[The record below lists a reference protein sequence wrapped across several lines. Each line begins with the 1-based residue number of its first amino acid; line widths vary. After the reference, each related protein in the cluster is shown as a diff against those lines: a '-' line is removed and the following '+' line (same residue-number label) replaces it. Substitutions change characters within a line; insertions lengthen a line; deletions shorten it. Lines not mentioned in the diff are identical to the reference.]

1 MKRPMAIDFKAIFLA
16 AACVIMLGGSLP
28 FIKAADRVP
37 LSTGA
42 RLTPAQR
49 RSSVPAKRKSLPA
62 PSLKAAP
69 VAAGPTN
76 HAGSPAPLAAV
87 RVARNG
93 DVTASLQERLDR
105 QEKLLALQQQQI
117 AKLVATLDELMN
129 SLKSAHEASS
139 QPAPEHQGPEAGTPP
154 SVTARVRTGDAAA
167 NLTPGVTAGGE
178 TMHLNLLA
186 SLQLPASPPPAGL
199 VPSASLAP
207 ATASALASPVAP
219 QAASDQTQPYTTRL
233 ETLSRQVAGISR
245 GIAGFRFSG
254 DFRVRADG
262 VFRSSNAVA
271 GPEQDAR
278 ARYRV
283 RLNFD
288 KGIDP
293 QLDAHFQ
300 LGSGTFE
307 NPLTDNTDFG
317 GGIVKGPIFLSEAW
331 VNYHPNSNLSFQ
343 AGKMP
348 EVLSDFTRFMWSNNA
363 RFNGFQESVG
373 TSPGGSPLGIIRISL
388 RAGQYILTNPN
399 IQVLPTAAQ
408 CASASPPA
416 ACLYLQAGYKP
427 GENVRSADLFDE
439 GLFVDGRIKPGLS
452 HYIFGNFLS
461 YRNANQI
468 ALGSTSSGFTLLAN
482 NELGLDISGP
492 LPGTGSATTL
502 PGGGIFSASHFQ
514 IGHLSYRVTKEG
526 MMFRGEEFPI
536 FVDMQASRNFGT
548 SFLRNA
554 WMVTLNAGQ
563 IRKAGDVRFL
573 YFYSV
578 KDANSMVSEFTDS
591 QLGTNS
597 GVNVRTHSF
606 RFDVGLAKFLQWQ
619 NILYIQNE
627 ISPNDPARHFY
638 VPIPQGAATQFRVQS
653 SLFANF

>member
-1 MKRPMAIDFKAIFLA
+1 MKRATAIHLEFRLVSVACLIVLA
-16 AACVIMLGGSLP
+16 GSLRS
-28 FIKAADRVP
+28 IRAADP
-37 LSTGA
+37 TSLSRIAGV
-42 RLTPAQR
+42 TPTPT
-49 RSSVPAKRKSLPA
+49 RSFEPAKSKFSPLTRLR
-62 PSLKAAP
+62 AAP
-69 VAAGPTN
+69 VAASATKQGGAP
-76 HAGSPAPLAAV
+76 PPLAV
-87 RVARNG
+87 QVAREG
-93 DVTASLQERLDR
+93 SMITSLQARLDR

-117 AKLVATLDELMN
+117 TQLVATLDDLKK
-129 SLKSAHEASS
+129 SLRGTRKVSLEMASESPSAPVAAHYAEVAFGRTTDTVANP
-139 QPAPEHQGPEAGTPP
+139 PAGQ
-154 SVTARVRTGDAAA
+154 
-167 NLTPGVTAGGE
+167 TAGGE
-178 TMHLNLLA
+178 TFDPSLLA
-186 SLQLPASPPPAGL
+186 SLQAPVFPRPAGL
-199 VPSASLAP
+199 DPSAGLDPTTS
-207 ATASALASPVAP
+207 SAQSSPIPPPSA
-219 QAASDQTQPYTTRL
+219 QDQTQPYTTRL
-233 ETLSRQVAGISR
+233 ETLSQQVEGISK

-254 DFRVRADG
+254 DFRVRGDCI
-262 VFRSSNAVA
+262 FRSSNAIA
-271 GPEQDAR
+271 GPEQDVR
-278 ARYRV
+278 ARYRA

-348 EVLSDFTRFMWSNNA
+348 EVFSDFTRFMWSNNA
-363 RFNGFQESVG
+363 RFDGFQESVG
-373 TSPGGSPLGIIRISL
+373 TSPGDNSLGITRLSL

-416 ACLYLQAGYKP
+416 ACIYLQAGYAP

-439 GLFVDGRIKPGLS
+439 GLFVDGRIKPGWS
-452 HYIFGNFLS
+452 HYLFGNFLS

-492 LPGTGSATTL
+492 LPGTGTATTL

-514 IGHLSYRVTKEG
+514 IGHLSYRITKEG
-526 MMFRGEEFPI
+526 MRFHSEEFPV
-536 FVDMQASRNFGT
+536 FMDVQASRNFGT

-578 KDANSMVSEFTDS
+578 KDANSIVSEFTDS
-591 QLGTNS
+591 QLGTNT

-606 RFDVGLAKFLQWQ
+606 RFDVGLARFLQWQ

-638 VPIPQGAATQFRVQS
+638 VPVPQGAGTQFRVQS
-653 SLFANF
+653 SLFVNF

>member
-1 MKRPMAIDFKAIFLA
+1 MI
-16 AACVIMLGGSLP
+16 S
-28 FIKAADRVP
+28 
-37 LSTGA
+37 
-42 RLTPAQR
+42 
-49 RSSVPAKRKSLPA
+49 
-62 PSLKAAP
+62 
-69 VAAGPTN
+69 
-76 HAGSPAPLAAV
+76 
-87 RVARNG
+87 
-93 DVTASLQERLDR
+93 SLQDRLDR
-105 QEKLLALQQQQI
+105 QEKLLAIQQQQI
-117 AKLVATLDELMN
+117 SMLVATLNDLMN
-129 SLKSAHEASS
+129 SLKGAHEVSS
-139 QPAPEHQGPEAGTPP
+139 KPAPERQGPEAATPHRE
-154 SVTARVRTGDAAA
+154 TARARTGDAVA
-167 NLTPGVTAGGE
+167 NPSPWTTADGKALYPKLFAILQPP
-178 TMHLNLLA
+178 TLLP
-186 SLQLPASPPPAGL
+186 SAGL
-199 VPSASLAP
+199 APFASLAP
-207 ATASALASPVAP
+207 STPSASSSPVAP
-219 QAASDQTQPYTTRL
+219 QAAPDQTQPYTTRL
-233 ETLSRQVAGISR
+233 ETLSQQVEGISR

-278 ARYRV
+278 ARYRA

-348 EVLSDFTRFMWSNNA
+348 EVFSDFTRFMWSNNA
-363 RFNGFQESVG
+363 RFDGFQESVG
-373 TSPGGSPLGIIRISL
+373 TSPGDNSLGITRISI

-416 ACLYLQAGYKP
+416 ACIYLQAGYKP

-439 GLFVDGRIKPGLS
+439 GLFVDGKIKPGWS
-452 HYIFGNFLS
+452 HYVFGNFLS

-482 NELGLDISGP
+482 NELGIDISGP
-492 LPGTGSATTL
+492 LPGTGTATTL
-502 PGGGIFSASHFQ
+502 PGGGIFTASHFQ
-514 IGHLSYRVTKEG
+514 IGHLAYRITKEG
-526 MMFRGEEFPI
+526 MRFHSEEFPV
-536 FVDMQASRNFGT
+536 FMDVQASRNFGT

-573 YFYSV
+573 YFYAV

>member
-1 MKRPMAIDFKAIFLA
+1 M
-16 AACVIMLGGSLP
+16 
-28 FIKAADRVP
+28 
-37 LSTGA
+37 
-42 RLTPAQR
+42 
-49 RSSVPAKRKSLPA
+49 
-62 PSLKAAP
+62 
-69 VAAGPTN
+69 
-76 HAGSPAPLAAV
+76 
-87 RVARNG
+87 
-93 DVTASLQERLDR
+93 
-105 QEKLLALQQQQI
+105 
-117 AKLVATLDELMN
+117 
-129 SLKSAHEASS
+129 
-139 QPAPEHQGPEAGTPP
+139 
-154 SVTARVRTGDAAA
+154 
-167 NLTPGVTAGGE
+167 
-178 TMHLNLLA
+178 
-186 SLQLPASPPPAGL
+186 
-199 VPSASLAP
+199 
-207 ATASALASPVAP
+207 
-219 QAASDQTQPYTTRL
+219 
-233 ETLSRQVAGISR
+233 
-245 GIAGFRFSG
+245 
-254 DFRVRADG
+254 RADG

-271 GPEQDAR
+271 SPEQDAR

-293 QLDAHFQ
+293 QLDTHFQ

-348 EVLSDFTRFMWSNNA
+348 EVFSDFTRFMWSNNA
-363 RFNGFQESVG
+363 RFDGFQESFG
-373 TSPGGSPLGIIRISL
+373 ISPGDNSLGITRISL

-399 IQVLPTAAQ
+399 IQVLPSTAQ

-416 ACLYLQAGYKP
+416 ACIYLQAGYKP
-427 GENVRSADLFDE
+427 GENVRSSDLFDE
-439 GLFVDGRIKPGLS
+439 GLFVDGRIKPGWS
-452 HYIFGNFLS
+452 HYVYGNFLL

-468 ALGSTSSGFTLLAN
+468 ALGSTSSGYTLLAN

-502 PGGGIFSASHFQ
+502 PGGGIFTASHFQ

-526 MMFRGEEFPI
+526 LTFHGEEFPI
-536 FVDMQASRNFGT
+536 FMDVQASRNFGT

-554 WMVTLNAGQ
+554 WMVTLNAGH
-563 IRKAGDVRFL
+563 ITKAGDVRFL

-638 VPIPQGAATQFRVQS
+638 VPVQQGAATQFRVQS

>member
-1 MKRPMAIDFKAIFLA
+1 MAFNLKARFLPV
-16 AACVIMLGGSLP
+16 ACIVILAGSLP
-28 FIKAADRVP
+28 LINAADQVP
-37 LSTGA
+37 LSNVA
-42 RLTPAQR
+42 NVTPAQT
-49 RSSVPAKRKSLPA
+49 RSAEPAKRKSPPLTR
-62 PSLKAAP
+62 LKGTP
-69 VAAGPTN
+69 VAA
-76 HAGSPAPLAAV
+76 SPANHGGSHPPPAAAQ
-87 RVARNG
+87 VAREG
-93 DVTASLQERLDR
+93 SVIASLQDRLER

-117 AKLVATLDELMN
+117 TKLVATLNDLMN
-129 SLKSAHEASS
+129 SLKGAHEVSS
-139 QPAPEHQGPEAGTPP
+139 KPAPEHQGPEAATPHTE
-154 SVTARVRTGDAAA
+154 TALVRTGDAAA
-167 NLTPGVTAGGE
+167 NPSPGTTAGGKV
-178 TMHLNLLA
+178 LYPNLFA
-186 SLQLPASPPPAGL
+186 SLEPPNLSPFAGL
-199 VPSASLAP
+199 APSASLAP
-207 ATASALASPVAP
+207 ATSSASSSPVAP
-219 QAASDQTQPYTTRL
+219 QAAPDQTQPYTTRL
-233 ETLSRQVAGISR
+233 ETLSRQVEGISR

-262 VFRSSNAVA
+262 VFRSSNHVA

-288 KGIDP
+288 KGIDQ
-293 QLDAHFQ
+293 QLDTHFQ

-307 NPLTDNTDFG
+307 NPLTDSTDFG

-348 EVLSDFTRFMWSNNA
+348 EVFSDFTRFMWSNNA

-373 TSPGGSPLGIIRISL
+373 TSPGDNALGITRISL

-399 IQVLPTAAQ
+399 IQVLPSAAQ
-408 CASASPPA
+408 CASATPPA
-416 ACLYLQAGYKP
+416 ACIYLQAGYKP
-427 GENVRSADLFDE
+427 GGNVRSADLFDE
-439 GLFVDGRIKPGLS
+439 GVFVDGRIVPGWS
-452 HYIFGNFLS
+452 HYVFGNFLS
-461 YRNANQI
+461 YRNADQI
-468 ALGSTSSGFTLLAN
+468 ALGSTSSGYTLLAN
-482 NELGLDISGP
+482 NELGLDLSGP
-492 LPGTGSATTL
+492 LPGTGTATTL
-502 PGGGIFSASHFQ
+502 PGGGIFTASHFQ
-514 IGHLSYRVTKEG
+514 IGHVSYRITKEG
-526 MMFRGEEFPI
+526 MRFHGEEFPV
-536 FVDMQASRNFGT
+536 FMDVQASRNFGT
-548 SFLRNA
+548 SFMRNA
-554 WMVTLNAGQ
+554 WMLTLNAGQ

-573 YFYSV
+573 YFYAV

-619 NILYIQNE
+619 NVLYIQNE